1 MNPLFYLLGICLL
14 ACNSVQPPKTEAE
27 NILSQDTMECS
38 ALYPFDNYYIDLNEN
53 NAVLIDGI
61 PAIDFKKCSKYAH
74 RFVNPISDSVLCN
87 GRTFVVEKNKEKGIY
102 IMHIY
107 EGQKRLNTVQLPVE
121 NPLPEVHEYYF
132 NLLPYKNDV
141 IMMMEDMYTT
151 HFVICKYNAEGKEL
165 MRKEI
170 EHTFVTHPEPN
181 TNYHHRYLYFYNLT
195 ATQMIFSSSIGFAE
209 KAKTLV
215 LSMDDFSTTEFDIT
229 ASGLILD
236 ENDENLAGFVSKDN
250 DKYLVR
256 LLNNEKYEFEIKNG
270 DPACDFI
277 LKDKLL
283 FIANYHSIATGSSLY
298 CFDLQTRK
306 MKWTADVKQ
315 VNASHSEYSNKV
327 TLSMFKGKIIM
338 EGDEASGKYV
348 QLFDSKTGKR
358 LAVFGSFMNE

>member
-1 MNPLFYLLGICLL
+1 
-14 ACNSVQPPKTEAE
+14 
-27 NILSQDTMECS
+27 
-38 ALYPFDNYYIDLNEN
+38 
-53 NAVLIDGI
+53 
-61 PAIDFKKCSKYAH
+61 
-74 RFVNPISDSVLCN
+74 
-87 GRTFVVEKNKEKGIY
+87 
-102 IMHIY
+102 
-107 EGQKRLNTVQLPVE
+107 
-121 NPLPEVHEYYF
+121 LPEVHEYYF